1 MELIYNNSK
10 QFNGEQ
16 SEYTA
21 KAKKL
26 LDFTKDKMYQE
37 VADDYLAKLEEII
50 QEESGDQGELESVG
64 KSFLIRAERSEF
76 HFSYKYLLHKTTSI

>member
-1 MELIYNNSK
+1 MELIFNNSK

-26 LDFTKDKMYQE
+26 LDITKEKLYQE
-37 VADDYLAKLEEII
+37 IADDYLAKLEEKI
-50 QEESGDQGELESVG
+50 QERELDEHGDLESLGTFLSLYISVKILVKNLK
-64 KSFLIRAERSEF
+64 KSP
-76 HFSYKYLLHKTTSI
+76 HFIT